1 MIVIVMATVTVVV
14 VVVVEVVVCKSY
26 GKGSNKSFQHSKTRH
41 PKTVERPIKTAI
53 ALQIATLAWRCRASG
68 PLPRQN
74 NRGETNKTTVQIFG
88 SFRK

>member
-1 MIVIVMATVTVVV
+1 MIVIVMATVIVVV
-14 VVVVEVVVCKSY
+14 VVVVVVCKSY
-26 GKGSNKSFQHSKTRH
+26 GKGSNKSFQNSKTRR

-53 ALQIATLAWRCRASG
+53 ALQIATLVWRCRASG